1 MPVARTIINGGTTK
15 RTTGHCW
22 L

>member
-15 RTTGHCW
+15 RTTGHC
-22 L
+22 